1 MKKDYGNSQVLMCD
15 YTQAKEIKVVLS
27 EIADQVAGR
36 LRHHQV
42 QGEVISVGIDYADA
56 EEAGTS
62 GFGVQMKIYPT
73 NHTNDLSPKKRPH
86 VQPYNSCPDH
96 WHSCRTIWQVMHEL
110 GIQSTMYRKRPKK
123 PTTNTDTS
131 QKPNLMRHLADLSGV
146 VTTDITYIHLI
157 NQNLVYLAT
166 LFVVPRSHQN
176 KIKHW

>member
-1 MKKDYGNSQVLMCD
+1 MCD

-42 QGEVISVGIDYADA
+42 QGEVVSVRIDYADA

-73 NHTNDLSPKKRPH
+73 NHTDDLSPKKRPH
-86 VQPYNSCPDH
+86 IQPYN
-96 WHSCRTIWQVMHEL
+96 SCRTIWQIMHEL

-157 NQNLVYLAT
+157 NQNWVYLAT
-166 LFVVPRSHQN
+166 LFVVPRH
-176 KIKHW
+176 IKTK

>member
-42 QGEVISVGIDYADA
+42 QGEVVSVGIDYADA

-62 GFGVQMKIYPT
+62 AFGVQMKIYPT
-73 NHTNDLSPKKRPH
+73 NHTDDLSQKTSARPTVQFLSGPLTFLPNDLAGH
-86 VQPYNSCPDH
+86 AWY
-96 WHSCRTIWQVMHEL
+96 RT
-110 GIQSTMYRKRPKK
+110 TMYRKRPKK

-157 NQNLVYLAT
+157 NQNWVYLAT

>member
-42 QGEVISVGIDYADA
+42 QGEVVSVGIDYADA

-73 NHTNDLSPKKRPH
+73 NHTDDLSPKNVRTS
-86 VQPYNSCPDH
+86 N
-96 WHSCRTIWQVMHEL
+96 RTILVRT
-110 GIQSTMYRKRPKK
+110 I
-123 PTTNTDTS
+123 DI
-131 QKPNLMRHLADLSGV
+131 LAERFG
-146 VTTDITYIHLI
+146 
-157 NQNLVYLAT
+157 
-166 LFVVPRSHQN
+166 RSCMN
-176 KIKHW
+176 